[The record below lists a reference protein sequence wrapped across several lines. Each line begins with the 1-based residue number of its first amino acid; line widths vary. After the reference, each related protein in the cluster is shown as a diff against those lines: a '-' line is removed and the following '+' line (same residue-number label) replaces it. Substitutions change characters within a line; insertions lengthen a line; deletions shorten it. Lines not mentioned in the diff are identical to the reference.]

1 MIQSVRSTVAMV
13 AIGLAVVV
21 ACGGP
26 DAPSHAALDVPI
38 GPANASDRDAGFQL
52 SLSMP
57 GLTFPASEPITGEA
71 VLTTLD
77 GSGADIAGSG
87 GGVIGFSFSE
97 IGGTR
102 SMGVAMT
109 SDCSPHTIPAGGG
122 LRTSLRPSG
131 GWSEDDPNAA
141 FYRAFAQGSDVR
153 LPAGAWRITAHA
165 VFAGAGCTQP
175 EHTLEASTVV
185 VVTP

>member
-13 AIGLAVVV
+13 AIGLALV
-21 ACGGP
+21 AACAES
-26 DAPSHAALDVPI
+26 DAPSPAVTA
-38 GPANASDRDAGFQL
+38 GPAEASDREGRFQL
-52 SLSMP
+52 VLSLPSM
-57 GLTFPASEPITGEA
+57 TFPASEPITGEA

-77 GSGADIAGSG
+77 GSGAGIAGSG
-87 GGVIGFSFSE
+87 GGVIAFSFSE
-97 IGGTR
+97 IGGSR
-102 SMGVAMT
+102 SMGFAMT
-109 SDCSPHTIPAGGG
+109 SDCSPHTVPAGGG
-122 LRTSLRPSG
+122 LRSSLRPSG
-131 GWSEDDPNAA
+131 AWSDDDPNAD

-165 VFAGAGCTQP
+165 VFMGAGCVQP